1 MFKENLLLLKDSTNW
16 LKEYTYINNLHY
28 TQYFIM
34 QLLAIE
40 QKT

>member
-1 MFKENLLLLKDSTNW
+1 MFKENLLLLSDPTDW
-16 LKEYTYINNLHY
+16 LTEYTCINNPHY